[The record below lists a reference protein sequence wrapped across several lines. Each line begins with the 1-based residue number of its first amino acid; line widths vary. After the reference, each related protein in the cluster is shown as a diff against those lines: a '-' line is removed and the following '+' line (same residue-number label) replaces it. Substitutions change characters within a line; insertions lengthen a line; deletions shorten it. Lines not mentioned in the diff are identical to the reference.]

1 MKQTEFKVIV
11 EYVMGVQF
19 NIGVMKIEI
28 YMIFDKI
35 TFLVCGFGF
44 GNGIGF
50 SING

>member
-1 MKQTEFKVIV
+1 MKRTELKVIV
-11 EYVMGVQF
+11 EYVMGVEF

-28 YMIFDKI
+28 CNIFDEI

-44 GNGIGF
+44 GIGF

>member
-1 MKQTEFKVIV
+1 MKHTEFKVIV

-28 YMIFDKI
+28 CKIFDKI
-35 TFLVCGFGF
+35 TFLVCGFQF
-44 GNGIGF
+44 GIGF